1 MRVER
6 GEWRGGIS
14 RREENRGER
23 SKERGDMRGRGKR
36 EEQRREI
43 IDKRGERRNDR
54 ERREEE

>member
-1 MRVER
+1 
-6 GEWRGGIS
+6 
-14 RREENRGER
+14 
-23 SKERGDMRGRGKR
+23 MRGRGKR